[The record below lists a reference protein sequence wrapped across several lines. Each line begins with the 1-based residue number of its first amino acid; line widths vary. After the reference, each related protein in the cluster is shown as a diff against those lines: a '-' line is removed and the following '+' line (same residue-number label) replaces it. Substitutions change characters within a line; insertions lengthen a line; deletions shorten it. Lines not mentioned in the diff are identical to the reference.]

1 MSRSIFALLSFCFLI
16 GATDAWARSGSFSAC
31 GADLSESLITAALRG
46 EDVRHEVLQRR
57 ASFGDVDFKVPE
69 FRPMLEQMLGE
80 VNTLEKEALNRN
92 TLWPNQLLRQNFTLP
107 VQAMLLRKKI
117 QSLLDNGIRYW
128 ETIEVAEQFAD
139 FADSALR
146 VKGEISFLDRRTF
159 QGYIK
164 ENKKFAKVYPV
175 LFVPTFREL
184 SIQEIN
190 RLWQQGIFPLGLAT
204 QTVRADGRIFTPR
217 KFLIH
222 DMQHAISAIYKFA
235 TLLRYRENEKE
246 PWDINEVEAAWVNQ
260 LISRQR
266 LKAQQFFL
274 RVDALRDTRL
284 KEGVEYS
291 YFYFDHE
298 TGGMSVTLERPL
310 QDGDFKRYSNGFSRI
325 GRDHDN
331 VAPEEFPRRLENL
344 DPAFWQ
350 KATHWIL
357 KNWPEE

>member
-1 MSRSIFALLSFCFLI
+1 MIRQILAAFYLVAAFSFPALS
-16 GATDAWARSGSFSAC
+16 WARTGSFSAC

-46 EDVRHEVLQRR
+46 EDVRREVLQRR
-57 ASFGDVDFKVPE
+57 SGFGDVDFKVPE
-69 FRPMLEQMLGE
+69 FRPMLEQMLTE
-80 VNTLEKEALNRN
+80 VNTIEKEVIGLNVS
-92 TLWPNQLLRQNFTLP
+92 WPNRFLRQNFTLP
-107 VQAMLLRKKI
+107 TQAMLLRKKI
-117 QSLLDNGIRYW
+117 QSLLDNGILYW
-128 ETIEVAEQFAD
+128 ETIETAEKFAD

-146 VKGEISFLDRRTF
+146 VKGEISFLDQRTF
-159 QGYIK
+159 RGYIK
-164 ENKKFAKVYPV
+164 ENKKFAKAYPI

-190 RLWQQGIFPLGLAT
+190 RLWQQGIFPLGLTT
-204 QTVRADGRIFTPR
+204 QMVRADGRIYTPR

-235 TLLRYRENEKE
+235 HLLRFKENGKE
-246 PWDINEVEAAWVNQ
+246 PWDINEVEAAWLDQ

-298 TGGMSVTLERPL
+298 TGGMSVTFERPPK
-310 QDGDFKRYSNGFSRI
+310 DRDFERYSYGLSKI

-331 VAPEEFPRRLENL
+331 VAPDEFPRRLENL
-344 DPAFWQ
+344 DPAFWH

-357 KNWPEE
+357 KNWPE